1 MPRRHHG
8 VAGPLTP
15 FIDTAAM
22 TRIATDLV
30 ARSSRLWVDL
40 WFANLDRASA
50 AFWDDVRRTARD
62 R

>member
-8 VAGPLTP
+8 VAGSFTP